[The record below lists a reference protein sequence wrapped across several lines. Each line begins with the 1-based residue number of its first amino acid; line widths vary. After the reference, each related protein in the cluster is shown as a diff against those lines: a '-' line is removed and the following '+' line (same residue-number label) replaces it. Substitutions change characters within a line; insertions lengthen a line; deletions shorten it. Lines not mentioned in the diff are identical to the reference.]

1 MAVRADNRQYDFI
14 YGTPGLP
21 NALGQTTNPTPVRKA
36 SSGGTVDLDGTT
48 STGVHSVDLNMVSP
62 TVGGCGNKGLSLSPS
77 VIYKYPNSPDLPDS
91 PTPPPTPAPNAG
103 LRSYTDWDK
112 INMVFTPVTASQD
125 GVVPRV
131 DLPNINPNT
140 NELKP
145 RFLLHIQ
152 EAVNQLSLIPPPN
165 PDGSTVF
172 NTGSSVPL
180 KFLLKDK
187 NGNPVANARCDLHRS
202 EGQHWPA
209 SRWCGCN
216 IYL

>member
-1 MAVRADNRQYDFI
+1 
-14 YGTPGLP
+14 
-21 NALGQTTNPTPVRKA
+21 
-36 SSGGTVDLDGTT
+36 
-48 STGVHSVDLNMVSP
+48 
-62 TVGGCGNKGLSLSPS
+62 
-77 VIYKYPNSPDLPDS
+77 
-91 PTPPPTPAPNAG
+91 
-103 LRSYTDWDK
+103 
-112 INMVFTPVTASQD
+112 MVFTPVTASQD

-152 EAVNQLSLIPPPN
+152 EAVNQLTLIPPPN

-187 NGNPVANARCDLHRS
+187 NGNPVANAAVTFIGVKDSTGQQVGGTGATFTYDPVTTQYKYIWTTPTGNAGLGVWTLKYIVNYQTPS
-202 EGQHWPA
+202 ESILQGPNAQGSYTLKITGAKP
-209 SRWCGCN
+209 
-216 IYL
+216 

>member
-1 MAVRADNRQYDFI
+1 MWVIRACPYHPPSFTSILTR
-14 YGTPGLP
+14 
-21 NALGQTTNPTPVRKA
+21 PTFQIA
-36 SSGGTVDLDGTT
+36 
-48 STGVHSVDLNMVSP
+48 
-62 TVGGCGNKGLSLSPS
+62 
-77 VIYKYPNSPDLPDS
+77 
-91 PTPPPTPAPNAG
+91 PPLLLTQA
-103 LRSYTDWDK
+103 SYTDWDK

-152 EAVNQLSLIPPPN
+152 EAVNQLTLIPPPN

-187 NGNPVANARCDLHRS
+187 NGNPVANAACDLHRS

-209 SRWCGCN
+209 SRWYGCN